1 MNTYDIFLDIG
12 TGQTQI
18 SEFNPADEN
27 PDMQMTCEDLIKR
40 LVQFAP
46 SGFTF
51 SVVSRERGN

>member
-1 MNTYDIFLDIG
+1 MNKYDILLDIG
-12 TGQTQI
+12 HGQNQI
-18 SEFNPADEN
+18 MEFDPADEN

-51 SVVSRERGN
+51 SVVSQGRRN